1 MENQRLLLY
10 FTLFFI
16 LYLLWTEW
24 QLDYG
29 PKPQAPI
36 AETTTAPGPASAQQ
50 ELVEVPDAAEVEAPK
65 ADVAVF
71 ESTSTEHADARR
83 VRVLTDVLDV
93 EIDTRGGD
101 IRRAVLRNYAKTA
114 DKPEEKLVLMSDT
127 EVNFF
132 IAQSGLVS
140 ANAGTAPTHNAVFS
154 AENTD
159 YRLAEG
165 EDKINVVLSWVG
177 EQGVRVIK
185 TYTFHRNSYV
195 IDIEHRVLAGDTD
208 WSGSQYMQLVRTPPS
223 EDDKSA
229 FIYTYTGGV
238 IFNDDIK
245 YEKIE
250 FDDIAEENLK
260 DNIGDGCL
268 NLNSRQRGC
277 ELNGGWLAMMQ
288 HYFLAAWI
296 PEAGVNN
303 LFYSKHPSNTYKYI
317 LGTRSPALKI
327 APGESDVFNTRLVVG
342 PKLQNQLKTIAPG
355 LELTVDYGVLTI
367 IAKPLFWLLN
377 IFYGWF
383 SNWGWAI
390 IFLTISVKAIFYKL
404 SEMSYRSM
412 ARMRKVAPRIQ
423 QMKERYGDDRQGM
436 SKAMMD
442 LYKREKINPMGGCF
456 PILVQMPVFIAL
468 YWVLLESVEMRHAPF
483 ILWIDNLSAR
493 DPYFILPLIM
503 GVSMWVQQKLN
514 PAPVDPVQQKI
525 FQYMPFVF
533 TVMFAFFPSGLV
545 LYWVVNNILSIAQ
558 QYVITRRIEKEA

>member
-16 LYLLWTEW
+16 VYLLWAEW
-24 QLDYG
+24 QMDYG
-29 PKPQAPI
+29 PKQEAPAPAAVTETPQAV
-36 AETTTAPGPASAQQ
+36 T
-50 ELVEVPDAAEVEAPK
+50 EVPEAAVSPMEADLGVSE
-65 ADVAVF
+65 DVQDRSA
-71 ESTSTEHADARR
+71 AKR
-83 VRVLTDVLDV
+83 VRVLTDVFDI

-101 IRRAVLRNYAKTA
+101 IRSVVLRNYAKTA
-114 DKPEEKLVLMSDT
+114 KKPEEKLLLMTDT

-132 IAQSGLVS
+132 VAQSGLVS
-140 ANAGTAPTHNAVFS
+140 VESGSAPTHNAVFAAKN
-154 AENTD
+154 AE

-165 EDKINVVLSWVG
+165 EDTIRVPLSWTG
-177 EQGVRVIK
+177 DNGVRVTK
-185 TYTFHRNSYV
+185 VYTFRRNDYV
-195 IDIEHRVLAGDTD
+195 IDLEHIVEAGDVD
-208 WSGSQYMQLVRTPPS
+208 WSGSQYMQLVRTPPTD
-223 EDDKSA
+223 EEQSA

-238 IFNDDIK
+238 VFNDEIK

-250 FDDIAEENLK
+250 FDDIADQNLK
-260 DNIGDGCL
+260 DTVGDGCL
-268 NLNSRQRGC
+268 NLNSRQKDC
-277 ELNGGWLAMMQ
+277 ELTGGWLAMMQ

-303 LFYSKHPSNTYKYI
+303 LFYSRNPANTYKYI
-317 LGTRSPALKI
+317 LGTRSPAMKI
-327 APGESDVFNTRLVVG
+327 AAGEKASFNSRLVVG
-342 PKLQNQLKTIAPG
+342 PKLQNELKNIAPG

-367 IAKPLFWLLN
+367 IAKPLFWLLD
-377 IFYGWF
+377 IFHGWF
-383 SNWGWAI
+383 GNWGWAI
-390 IFLTISVKAIFYKL
+390 IFLTITVKAIFYKL

-412 ARMRKVAPRIQ
+412 AKMRKVAPRIK

-493 DPYFILPLIM
+493 DPYFILPIIM
-503 GVSMWVQQKLN
+503 GVSMWIQQKLN

-533 TVMFAFFPSGLV
+533 TAMFAFFPAGLV

-558 QYVITRRIEKEA
+558 QYVITRRIEKES